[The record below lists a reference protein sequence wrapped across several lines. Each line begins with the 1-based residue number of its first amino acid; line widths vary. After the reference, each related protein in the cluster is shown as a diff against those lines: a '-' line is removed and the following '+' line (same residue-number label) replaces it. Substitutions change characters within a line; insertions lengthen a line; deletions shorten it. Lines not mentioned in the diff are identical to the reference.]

1 MSLEIGA
8 KRTFAC
14 ATEWPGW
21 CRSGRDEDGALAAL
35 LASAPRYARIVKS
48 TTLRFAEPESVAD
61 LRVTER
67 LRGNATTDFGAPGAP
82 TRAESAPVSDT
93 ELARLRTLLEAGWN
107 AFDRGVKSASGRQL
121 RKGPRGGGRSVDAIV
136 EHVRG
141 AEAGYLSGLGW
152 PFKSN
157 EPGRATGALKRTR
170 AAVLDGLAAS
180 VRGEIAATG
189 PRGGKRW
196 TGRFFVRR
204 LAWHTIDHLWEI
216 EDRLE

>member
-1 MSLEIGA
+1 ML
-8 KRTFAC
+8 
-14 ATEWPGW
+14 
-21 CRSGRDEDGALAAL
+21 
-35 LASAPRYARIVKS
+35 KS
-48 TTLRFAEPESVAD
+48 
-61 LRVTER
+61 
-67 LRGNATTDFGAPGAP
+67 
-82 TRAESAPVSDT
+82 
-93 ELARLRTLLEAGWN
+93 RTLLEAGWN

-157 EPGRATGALKRTR
+157 EPGRAAAALKRTR